1 MLALEGL
8 LPGVNSLVLL
18 EVVLELE
25 GLAAVAALELPQVG
39 PVLVVGLVALQLA
52 QRRELLR
59 AQATRLHNNRSYM
72 LNK

>member
-52 QRRELLR
+52 QRGELLR
-59 AQATRLHNNRSYM
+59 AQATRLQKTQILHV
-72 LNK
+72 K

>member
-25 GLAAVAALELPQVG
+25 GLAAVAALELPQVR

-52 QRRELLR
+52 QRGELLR
-59 AQATRLHNNRSYM
+59 AQATRLQKTQILHV
-72 LNK
+72 K